1 MLSNQNVWFF
11 MTVALTVRT
20 CGPST
25 RPVWVQKTQSF
36 SAYGKGVVGPILMS
50 STKQSHVGSKTPE
63 VLRMLLEPITATW
76 DPEVLID

>member
-1 MLSNQNVWFF
+1 

-25 RPVWVQKTQSF
+25 RPAWSQKTQLF
-36 SAYGKGVVGPILMS
+36 SAYGKGVVGPMLMP
-50 STKQSHVGSKTPE
+50 STEQSHVGSKTPE
-63 VLRMLLEPITATW
+63 LLRMLLEPITVTW